1 MLHLRRQHLS
11 DRWWRLVTSQAIIKP
26 YQSILSSWSGSKCH
40 VLVMCVPAYI
50 LIACLFKLTK
60 ILTMSTISFS
70 LRAVPRF
77 TDESPVGYYAVV
89 ANPGKFTPEQL
100 YETVQSRCT
109 VTSTDIVAVM
119 DALVNVIAEKLSC
132 GTKVEIPGLGYFS
145 PVISC
150 HRKIA
155 DRNDK
160 KVARDLYVG
169 NIAFRPKAGLQ
180 KKLADVRFE
189 RSSLSPHTFFAL
201 TDLEIL
207 KRVCNFLNV
216 EPVRFLDRAVFE
228 SLTGYRRTK
237 AQKTLKRLTE
247 EGLLQKQGHISAP
260 YYILTEKGMDSLEKQ
275 SAK

>member
-1 MLHLRRQHLS
+1 
-11 DRWWRLVTSQAIIKP
+11 
-26 YQSILSSWSGSKCH
+26 
-40 VLVMCVPAYI
+40 
-50 LIACLFKLTK
+50 
-60 ILTMSTISFS
+60 MSTISFS
-70 LRAVPRF
+70 LRAVPHF

-100 YETVQSRCT
+100 YETVQRRCT

-189 RSSLSPHTFFAL
+189 RSSLSPHVFFAL

-207 KRVCNFLNV
+207 KRVYNFLNV

-260 YYILTEKGMDSLEKQ
+260 YYILTEKGMDGLEKQ

>member
-1 MLHLRRQHLS
+1 
-11 DRWWRLVTSQAIIKP
+11 
-26 YQSILSSWSGSKCH
+26 
-40 VLVMCVPAYI
+40 
-50 LIACLFKLTK
+50 
-60 ILTMSTISFS
+60 MSTISFS

-169 NIAFRPKAGLQ
+169 NIAFRPKVGLR
-180 KKLADVRFE
+180 KKMHDVRFK
-189 RSSLSPHTFFAL
+189 RSTQVPYVFCVL
-201 TDLEIL
+201 TDSEIL
-207 KRVCNFLNV
+207 QRVRDFFNSEN
-216 EPVRFLDRAVFE
+216 VRFLDRAVFQ
-228 SLTGYRRTK
+228 SLTGYSRSTAQRT
-237 AQKTLKRLTE
+237 LNRLTKD
-247 EGLLQKQGHISAP
+247 GLLLKQGHISAS

-275 SAK
+275 SAKRREN